1 MEPKKNP
8 RYDVHRYRSV
18 LFGVSLSISLL
29 LVIIAFEWSQSVN
42 TDIDQASL
50 ADPFE
55 GDTLYY
61 VAPFREI
68 MDESPIKP
76 LKKKKSTVPNYVAVK
91 DELPETTDGEELPAE
106 PPVEEGKFSI
116 SAIEMPVPENVD
128 TIFTVVEHMPEP
140 VGGWSALAKT
150 LKKNLKYPSYARRVG
165 VAGKVFIE
173 FTIAENGSMT
183 ALKVVRGIGYGC
195 DEEALRVIA
204 LTKWKAGRQ
213 RGRPVKVKLV
223 QPIYFSLE

>member
-8 RYDVHRYRSV
+8 RYDVHRYHSV

-29 LVIIAFEWSQSVN
+29 LVIIAFEWTQSVY
-42 TDIDQASL
+42 TPVGPASF
-50 ADPFE
+50 ADPFGE
-55 GDTLYY
+55 DTLFY

-68 MDESPIKP
+68 MDEPSAKP
-76 LKKKKSTVPNYVAVK
+76 LKQKKSTVPNYVAVK

-106 PPVEEGKFSI
+106 PPVEEGKFRI

-128 TIFTVVEHMPEP
+128 TIFTVVERMPEP
-140 VGGWSALAKT
+140 VGGWSAFGKT
-150 LKKNLKYPSYARRVG
+150 LKKNLKYPDHARRTRAG
-165 VAGKVFIE
+165 GKVFVE
-173 FTIAENGSMT
+173 FTINENGSIT
-183 ALKVVRGIGYGC
+183 ALKVIRGIGFGC

-204 LTKWKAGRQ
+204 LTKWKAGKQ